1 MNVKTSIT
9 VSESLLKEI
18 DEVLDYPVNR
28 SDFIEEAIKEYIE
41 RKKRSIKNRD
51 RTDLERINHYAD
63 DLNKEA
69 EDTLSYQVDI

>member
-1 MNVKTSIT
+1 MLTDEYKNIILGCMNEKTSIT

-41 RKKRSIKNRD
+41 RKKRSKGIIAYP
-51 RTDLERINHYAD
+51 L
-63 DLNKEA
+63 
-69 EDTLSYQVDI
+69 TL